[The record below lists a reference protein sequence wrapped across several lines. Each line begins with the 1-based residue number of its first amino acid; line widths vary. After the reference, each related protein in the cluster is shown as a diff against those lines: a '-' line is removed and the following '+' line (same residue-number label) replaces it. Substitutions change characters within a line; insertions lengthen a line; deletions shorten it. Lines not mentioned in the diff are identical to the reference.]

1 MKTELV
7 EKVNDGE
14 LNPAV
19 ELGLAISFAEDLKG
33 DISQRFHRNETDKM
47 DKSFTEF
54 VLIEAV
60 RMLLGIPPVTFYDYL
75 RHNEELRNVMDLKC
89 LKDLGSYMDF
99 KRKRKKLDVRFK
111 DVSIRNFDGK
121 SDEVYALDNFKIKV
135 DLNKYRSGKKIKQ
148 EKFDA
153 EFQHSTTKG
162 TIVGF
167 QASLLINL
175 SNFSLQKL
183 DINSIET
190 AKKDIWK
197 EMVLK
202 NLGTKQGNKKTVL
215 ADAGFFAY
223 INYLDSARLRV
234 VPVIKARSG
243 CKEKLMEKLENC
255 DLNLVWF
262 GKKYRPQLE
271 DLLEEFEEILQKS
284 MERVGKYDDFKI

>member
-1 MKTELV
+1 MKAELV

-14 LNPAV
+14 LTPAV

-33 DISQRFHRNETDKM
+33 DILQRFHRNETDKM
-47 DKSFTEF
+47 DKRFTEF

-89 LKDLGSYMDF
+89 LKNLGNYMDF

-121 SDEVYALDNFKIKV
+121 SDEVYALDNFKIEV

-183 DINSIET
+183 
-190 AKKDIWK
+190 
-197 EMVLK
+197 
-202 NLGTKQGNKKTVL
+202 
-215 ADAGFFAY
+215 
-223 INYLDSARLRV
+223 
-234 VPVIKARSG
+234 
-243 CKEKLMEKLENC
+243 
-255 DLNLVWF
+255 
-262 GKKYRPQLE
+262 
-271 DLLEEFEEILQKS
+271 EI
-284 MERVGKYDDFKI
+284 YPIT